1 MEFLVI
7 GLDRP
12 DGGKRRQALRL
23 AHLEYV
29 ADKQHL
35 LKFGGPILD
44 DDGTPVG
51 SSFIFSVAD
60 RAALDSYMASDPYF
74 RDGLFEA
81 VFVRRTRQVVPE
93 LKSGDLAAEIETQ
106 RKAGG

>member
-1 MEFLVI
+1 MDFLVI

-12 DGGKRRQALRL
+12 DGGRRRQQLRL
-23 AHLEYV
+23 AHLESV
-29 ADKQHL
+29 AGRQQL

-44 DDGTPVG
+44 DDGRPVG
-51 SSFIFSVAD
+51 SSFLFSVPD
-60 RAALDSYMASDPYF
+60 RAALDAYMAGDPYF

-93 LKSGDLAAEIETQ
+93 LQAGDLAAEIDRQ
-106 RKAGG
+106 RSAS

>member
-12 DGGKRRQALRL
+12 DGGKRRQELRL

-29 ADKQHL
+29 AGRQHL
-35 LKFGGPILD
+35 LKFGGPIQ
-44 DDGTPVG
+44 DDGGRAVG
-51 SSFIFSVAD
+51 SSFIFSVPD
-60 RAALDSYMASDPYF
+60 RAALDAYMADDPYF

-93 LKSGDLAAEIETQ
+93 PAAGDLAAEIARQ
-106 RKAGG
+106 KAGQ